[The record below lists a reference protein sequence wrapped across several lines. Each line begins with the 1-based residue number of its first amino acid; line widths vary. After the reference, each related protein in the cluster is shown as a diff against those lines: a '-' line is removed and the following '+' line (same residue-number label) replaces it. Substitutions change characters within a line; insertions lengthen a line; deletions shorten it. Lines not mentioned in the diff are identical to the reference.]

1 MRNMIEHQK
10 AVAKSVLKKLQTL
23 DLYAVLAGGAC
34 RDWLLD
40 KEATDLDFYMYY
52 NPKYPSS
59 SLEEVLVR
67 LFGDIDVTE
76 VERKPNDWYDN
87 LEEDDRKRFDKEVL
101 SKQGFRYTS
110 DMSISNVFE
119 FTIDDVKCQVIF
131 KNDLVYAE
139 NLISS
144 FCFDIC
150 QAYSLNIDEIRTTE
164 KFDKAVKHKAIQI
177 AGEFYSQKDAYIKK
191 IKSKFPDY
199 LHIGF

>member
-1 MRNMIEHQK
+1 MIEHQK
-10 AVAKSVLKKLQTL
+10 AVAKSVLNKLQTL
-23 DLYAVLAGGAC
+23 DLYVVLAGGAC
-34 RDWLLD
+34 RDWWLD
-40 KEATDLDFYMYY
+40 KEAADLDFYLYY

-59 SLEEVLVR
+59 SLKDVLIR

-76 VERKPNDWYDN
+76 VERKPSDWYDN

-101 SKQGFRYTS
+101 SKHGFRYTS

-139 NLISS
+139 NLISG

-150 QAYSLNIDEIRTTE
+150 QAYSLNIDEIKTTP

-177 AGEFYSQKDAYIKK
+177 TGEFYSQKDAYIKK

>member
-34 RDWLLD
+34 RDWVLD
-40 KEATDLDFYMYY
+40 KEATDLDFYLYY

-59 SLEEVLVR
+59 SLKDVLVR

-101 SKQGFRYTS
+101 SNHGFRYTS

-119 FTIDDVKCQVIF
+119 FTIDDMKCQVIF
-131 KNDLVYAE
+131 KNDLVYVE
-139 NLISS
+139 NLISG

-150 QAYSLNIDEIRTTE
+150 QAYSLNIDEIKTTP

-177 AGEFYSQKDAYIKK
+177 TGEFYSQKDAYIKK